1 MWSPEYGAS
10 WSIVFVMFGA
20 MVCFLIVF
28 FWEPDKARK
37 RNGMAHGMAHGMTDS
52 MAKDHGALRGL
63 QSWYKKDGFHGTA
76 KDSAR

>member
-28 FWEPDKARK
+28 FWEPGKAHK
-37 RNGMAHGMAHGMTDS
+37 QDSMAHSMAHG